1 MTMQMMMSSE
11 LGNYQI
17 LQDGRPAYTELIL
30 KVMIMLSQLG
40 QVIIIYSFISPTN
53 LGKTVE

>member
-1 MTMQMMMSSE
+1 MTMQMMMLSE

-17 LQDGRPAYTELIL
+17 LQDGRPACTELIL